1 MDDSAFSQELCFQ
14 VFLLFEAPPLF
25 VRIYEQADFSFY
37 SRGGSR
43 GGTRG
48 VRPPLFLDQTQVRR
62 AEKNSYKTQPPPYL
76 RIWMTVPPRNLKV
89 WIRYCIESGNSL
101 GKTQFLAYSLLT
113 ALFLPTLC
121 LAANGKPVKPEGPV
135 SY

>member
-14 VFLLFEAPPLF
+14 VFFLFEAPPLF

-48 VRPPLFLDQTQVRR
+48 ARPPLFFDQIEARR
-62 AEKNSYKTQPPPYL
+62 AEKFFFLRPPPPYL
-76 RIWMTVPPRNLKV
+76 RVCMTAPPPR
-89 WIRYCIESGNSL
+89 
-101 GKTQFLAYSLLT
+101 
-113 ALFLPTLC
+113 LPVPRPPLSEV
-121 LAANGKPVKPEGPV
+121 LDPPL
-135 SY
+135 